1 MRAYTHLHINSKIFN
16 LTLEEVNNLIQ
27 KFPNSCVKFE
37 GEILIEIDR
46 LEKYLLADDIYLSI

>member
-1 MRAYTHLHINSKIFN
+1 MRAYTHLHIASKIFN

-37 GEILIEIDR
+37 R

>member
-1 MRAYTHLHINSKIFN
+1 MRAYTHLHIASKIFI
-16 LTLEEVNNLIQ
+16 LTLEEVYNLIQ

>member
-1 MRAYTHLHINSKIFN
+1 MCAYTHLHIASKIFN

-46 LEKYLLADDIYLSI
+46 LEKYLLADDISLSI

>member
-1 MRAYTHLHINSKIFN
+1 MRAYTHLHIASKSFN